1 MHLIQSNQEAN
12 GVQKKIITRR
22 HNHVNIKSFEIYKND
37 EVLIYFLENDA
48 NEIIKMIQKIEDIY
62 PPNSIIRFY
71 DYKCKPIQDY
81 KTVQN
86 EDTQIDRN

>member
-1 MHLIQSNQEAN
+1 MKYIKI
-12 GVQKKIITRR
+12 KK
-22 HNHVNIKSFEIYKND
+22 HFHVKEKNHERYIYNNIYVIFH
-37 EVLIYFLENDA
+37 VNDA